1 MKKTLKCYLVG
12 GAVRDL
18 LLGLDPKDLDYTCEC
33 SFEELRDYLINNLK
47 VEILHEKPEFLTM
60 RVRRPDKVV
69 VDFACCRK
77 EADYDGRRPSTVET
91 ATIEQDLSRRD
102 FTINAMAMEVDQDFV
117 PTKTIIDPFNGQD
130 HLGSMLL
137 KFVGNPVERLT
148 EDGLRWFRAI
158 RFNITRNFSFSGDL
172 HNLIYNEDCT
182 KFLHGVSPER
192 VREELIRCFKH
203 STFRTIKL
211 LSEVT
216 TDWCPK
222 EMWLEPTLAEK

>member
-1 MKKTLKCYLVG
+1 MKCYLVG

-33 SFEELRDYLINNLK
+33 SFEELRDYLTNELK

-117 PTKTIIDPFNGQD
+117 PTKTIIDPFNGQQD
-130 HLGSMLL
+130 LKGNWL
-137 KFVGNPVERLT
+137 KFVGYATYRLE

-158 RFNITRNFSFSGDL
+158 RFHITRGLAFESELERIIF
-172 HNLIYNEDCT
+172 EQDCT
-182 KFLHGVSPER
+182 PYLEGVSPER
-192 VREELIRCFKH
+192 VREELIRCFKWDTY
-203 STFRTIKL
+203 STMQL
-211 LSEVT
+211 LSRVKT
-216 TDWCPK
+216 NWCPK